1 MRVSQFLV
9 LYVCYRR
16 GGFMLPSEIGTFSN
30 THCVLIG
37 KVEVLAVLFSSIT
50 RDCRVSLS
58 YFLARA
64 PADSL
69 ALCGS
74 LDKSGGP
81 RGPRS
86 QACI

>member
-1 MRVSQFLV
+1 MRISQFLV

-50 RDCRVSLS
+50 
-58 YFLARA
+58 
-64 PADSL
+64 
-69 ALCGS
+69 
-74 LDKSGGP
+74 
-81 RGPRS
+81 
-86 QACI
+86 